1 MKSFL
6 ATYKIISLL
15 VLALF
20 IHQGYGQEVTASI
33 DRDSLLIGEQIE
45 LQISA
50 SADPEA
56 LILFPEGQTFYPLEV
71 VNESAIDTLSKRPQ
85 LSLRKTYKITQ
96 FDAGDYLIAP
106 QQITINRNPY
116 TTEAIPVRIND
127 VVIQTFPRSIVNDLV
142 VDTIVQGLYD
152 IKGLEQRI
160 TRPKNYWPYI
170 MSIALVAIGL
180 FVYFKRSREKK
191 RVISPF
197 EEAIHSIDRL
207 KQIEVDEAASIYYS
221 ATSIFKTYLH
231 RRLSL
236 STEQRTSKE
245 IIGLLD
251 SLGQNEPYYQQTKE
265 QQTGL
270 KELLNRA
277 ELYKFA
283 KQSVTDE
290 QRNADLL
297 LVSQTIEAYEEG
309 YLRKLEALT
318 IVPQKKNRVKQ
329 RKIIAVSTLIIVLGS
344 LGVYGYLTGYQ
355 NLWDS
360 ITLNPFKK
368 SYEQTWVSSSYGF
381 PPVSIESPE
390 ALIRNEEG
398 FSWNLH
404 EDLTVSIRIEKS
416 ESESEVDFVALS
428 EAQLLRFEEEGFST
442 ILPKSE
448 IYNTKEEVT
457 GYHSFG
463 AALDAAK
470 NERSFDHLIFG
481 GKGFSQEVVITYP
494 TGDRWAE
501 QIAARIMESIKVTT
515 EL

>member
-20 IHQGYGQEVTASI
+20 IQQGYGQEVTASI

-45 LQISA
+45 LQLSA

-127 VVIQTFPRSIVNDLV
+127 VV
-142 VDTIVQGLYD
+142 VDTTAQGLYD
-152 IKGLEQRI
+152 IKPLGQKVPES
-160 TRPKNYWPYI
+160 KSYWPYVLI
-170 MSIALVAIGL
+170 AALVAIGL

-197 EEAIHSIDRL
+197 EEAILSIERL
-207 KQIEVDEAASIYYS
+207 KQIEVVEAASIYYS

-245 IIGLLD
+245 LIGLLD

-290 QRNADLL
+290 QRSADLL

-329 RKIIAVSTLIIVLGS
+329 RTIIAVSTLIIVLGS

-390 ALIRNEEG
+390 ALFRNEEG
-398 FSWNLH
+398 FSWSLN

-416 ESESEVDFVALS
+416 QSESEVDFVALS

-463 AALDAAK
+463 TALDAAK

>member
-1 MKSFL
+1 MKGFL
-6 ATYKIISLL
+6 ATYKFISLL

-20 IHQGYGQEVTASI
+20 TQQGYGQEVRASI

-45 LQISA
+45 LQLSA

-127 VVIQTFPRSIVNDLV
+127 VV
-142 VDTIVQGLYD
+142 VDTTAQGLYD
-152 IKGLEQRI
+152 IKPLGQKVPE
-160 TRPKNYWPYI
+160 PKSYWPYVLI
-170 MSIALVAIGL
+170 AALVASGL
-180 FVYFKRSREKK
+180 YVYFKRSREKK

-197 EEAIHSIDRL
+197 EEAVSSIDRL
-207 KQIEVDEAASIYYS
+207 KQIEVVEAASIYYS
-221 ATSIFKTYLH
+221 ATSIFKTYLN

-245 IIGLLD
+245 LIGLLD

-290 QRNADLL
+290 QRSADLL
-297 LVSQTIEAYEEG
+297 LISQTIVAYEEG

-329 RKIIAVSTLIIVLGS
+329 RAIIAVATLIIMLGS
-344 LGVYGYLTGYQ
+344 LGGYGYLTGYQ

-390 ALIRNEEG
+390 ALLRNEEG
-398 FSWNLH
+398 FSWNLN

-463 AALDAAK
+463 TALDAAK

>member
-6 ATYKIISLL
+6 ATYKFISLL
-15 VLALF
+15 VLALCA
-20 IHQGYGQEVTASI
+20 HQGYGQEVRASI

-45 LQISA
+45 LQLSA

-127 VVIQTFPRSIVNDLV
+127 IV
-142 VDTIVQGLYD
+142 VDTTAQGLYD
-152 IKGLEQRI
+152 IKPLGQKVPE
-160 TRPKNYWPYI
+160 PKSYWPYVLI
-170 MSIALVAIGL
+170 AALVASGL
-180 FVYFKRSREKK
+180 YVYFKRSREKK

-197 EEAIHSIDRL
+197 EEAISSIDRL
-207 KQIEVDEAASIYYS
+207 KEIELIESASIYYS

-245 IIGLLD
+245 LIDLLD
-251 SLGQNEPYYQQTKE
+251 SLGKNEPYYQQTKE
-265 QQTGL
+265 QQTSL

-290 QRNADLL
+290 QRSADLL
-297 LVSQTIEAYEEG
+297 LISQTIAAYEQG
-309 YLRKLEALT
+309 YLRKVEALT
-318 IVPQKKNRVKQ
+318 IVPQKKNRLKQ
-329 RKIIAVSTLIIVLGS
+329 RTIIAVSTLIVVLVT
-344 LGVYGYLTGYQ
+344 LGGYGYLTGYQ

-368 SYEQTWVSSSYGF
+368 SYEQTWVASSYGF

-398 FSWNLH
+398 FGWNLN
-404 EDLTVSIRIEKS
+404 EDFTVSIRIEQR
-416 ESESEVDFVALS
+416 ESESEIDFVALS

-457 GYHSFG
+457 GYYSFG
-463 AALDAAK
+463 TALDAAK

>member
-20 IHQGYGQEVTASI
+20 IQQVYGQEVTASI

-45 LQISA
+45 LQLSA

-71 VNESAIDTLSKRPQ
+71 VNESVIDTLSKRPQ

-116 TTEAIPVRIND
+116 TTEVIPVRIND
-127 VVIQTFPRSIVNDLV
+127 VV
-142 VDTIVQGLYD
+142 VDTTAQGLYD
-152 IKGLEQRI
+152 IKPLGQKAPEPQ
-160 TRPKNYWPYI
+160 NYWPYVLI
-170 MSIALVAIGL
+170 TALIAIGL
-180 FVYFKRSREKK
+180 LVYFKRSREKK

-197 EEAIHSIDRL
+197 EEAIRSIDRL
-207 KQIEVDEAASIYYS
+207 KQIEVVEAASIYYS

-245 IIGLLD
+245 LIGLLD

-265 QQTGL
+265 QQAGL

-290 QRNADLL
+290 QRSADLL

-329 RKIIAVSTLIIVLGS
+329 RTIIAVSTLIIVLGS

-390 ALIRNEEG
+390 ALLRNEEG
-398 FSWNLH
+398 FSWNLN

-463 AALDAAK
+463 TALDAAK

>member
-6 ATYKIISLL
+6 ATYKIIALL

-45 LQISA
+45 LQLSA

-127 VVIQTFPRSIVNDLV
+127 VV
-142 VDTIVQGLYD
+142 VDTTAQGLYD
-152 IKGLEQRI
+152 IKPLGQKVPEPQI
-160 TRPKNYWPYI
+160 YWPY
-170 MSIALVAIGL
+170 ALITALIAIGL
-180 FVYFKRSREKK
+180 LVYFKRSREKK

-207 KQIEVDEAASIYYS
+207 KQIEVVEAASIYYS

-245 IIGLLD
+245 LIGLLD
-251 SLGQNEPYYQQTKE
+251 SLGQKEPYYRQPKE
-265 QQTGL
+265 QQSDL

-290 QRNADLL
+290 QRSADLL
-297 LVSQTIEAYEEG
+297 VVSQTIEAYEEG

-329 RKIIAVSTLIIVLGS
+329 RTIIAVSTLIIVLGS

-360 ITLNPFKK
+360 ITLDPFKK

-428 EAQLLRFEEEGFST
+428 EAQLLTFEEEGFST

-463 AALDAAK
+463 TALDAAK

>member
-15 VLALF
+15 VLVLF
-20 IHQGYGQEVTASI
+20 IHQGYSQEVRASI
-33 DRDSLLIGEQIE
+33 DRDNLLIGEQIE
-45 LQISA
+45 LQLSA

-127 VVIQTFPRSIVNDLV
+127 VV
-142 VDTIVQGLYD
+142 VDTTAQGLYD
-152 IKGLEQRI
+152 IKPLGQKVPE
-160 TRPKNYWPYI
+160 PKSYWPYVLI
-170 MSIALVAIGL
+170 AALVASGL
-180 FVYFKRSREKK
+180 YVYFKRSREKK

-197 EEAIHSIDRL
+197 EEAIQSIDRL
-207 KQIEVDEAASIYYS
+207 KQIEVVEAASIYFS

-236 STEQRTSKE
+236 STEQRTSRE
-245 IIGLLD
+245 LIGLLD

-290 QRNADLL
+290 QRSADLL
-297 LVSQTIEAYEEG
+297 LISQTIETYEEG

-318 IVPQKKNRVKQ
+318 IVPKKKNRVKQ
-329 RKIIAVSTLIIVLGS
+329 RAIIAVSTLILVLGS

-381 PPVSIESPE
+381 PPVSIEAPE
-390 ALIRNEEG
+390 ALIRDEEG
-398 FSWNLH
+398 FSWNLN
-404 EDLTVSIRIEKS
+404 EDFTVSIRIEKS
-416 ESESEVDFVALS
+416 ESESEIDFVALS

-463 AALDAAK
+463 TALDAAK

>member
-20 IHQGYGQEVTASI
+20 IQQGYGQEVTASI

-45 LQISA
+45 LQLSA

-127 VVIQTFPRSIVNDLV
+127 VV
-142 VDTIVQGLYD
+142 VDTTAQGLYD
-152 IKGLEQRI
+152 IKPLGQKAPEPQSH
-160 TRPKNYWPYI
+160 WPYVLI
-170 MSIALVAIGL
+170 TALIAIGL
-180 FVYFKRSREKK
+180 LVYFKRSREKK

-197 EEAIHSIDRL
+197 EEAIRSIDRL
-207 KQIEVDEAASIYYS
+207 KQIEVVEAASIYYS

-245 IIGLLD
+245 LIGLLE

-290 QRNADLL
+290 QRSADLL

-329 RKIIAVSTLIIVLGS
+329 RTIIAVSTLIIVLGS

-368 SYEQTWVSSSYGF
+368 SYEQIWVSSSYGF

-390 ALIRNEEG
+390 ALLRNEEG
-398 FSWNLH
+398 FSWNLN

-416 ESESEVDFVALS
+416 QSESEVDFVALS

-463 AALDAAK
+463 TALDAAK

>member
-1 MKSFL
+1 
-6 ATYKIISLL
+6 
-15 VLALF
+15 
-20 IHQGYGQEVTASI
+20 
-33 DRDSLLIGEQIE
+33 
-45 LQISA
+45 
-50 SADPEA
+50 
-56 LILFPEGQTFYPLEV
+56 V

-127 VVIQTFPRSIVNDLV
+127 VVF
-142 VDTIVQGLYD
+142 DTTAQGLYD
-152 IKGLEQRI
+152 IKPLGQKTPEPQSH
-160 TRPKNYWPYI
+160 WPYVLI
-170 MSIALVAIGL
+170 TALIAIGL
-180 FVYFKRSREKK
+180 LVYFKRSREKK

-197 EEAIHSIDRL
+197 EEAIRSIDRL
-207 KQIEVDEAASIYYS
+207 KQIEVVEAASIYYS

-245 IIGLLD
+245 LIGLLD

-290 QRNADLL
+290 QRSADLL

-309 YLRKLEALT
+309 YLRKSEALT

-329 RKIIAVSTLIIVLGS
+329 RTIIAVSTLIIVLGS

-368 SYEQTWVSSSYGF
+368 SYEQAWVSSSYGF

-390 ALIRNEEG
+390 ALFRNEEG
-398 FSWNLH
+398 FSWNLN

-416 ESESEVDFVALS
+416 QSESEVDFVALS

-463 AALDAAK
+463 TALDAAK

-481 GKGFSQEVVITYP
+481 GKGFSQEVVIIYP

>member
-45 LQISA
+45 LQLSA

-71 VNESAIDTLSKRPQ
+71 VNESVIDTLSKRPQ

-127 VVIQTFPRSIVNDLV
+127 VV
-142 VDTIVQGLYD
+142 VDTTAQGLYD
-152 IKGLEQRI
+152 IKPLGQKATEPQSH
-160 TRPKNYWPYI
+160 WPYVLI
-170 MSIALVAIGL
+170 TALIAIGL
-180 FVYFKRSREKK
+180 LVYFKRSREKK

-197 EEAIHSIDRL
+197 EEAIRSIDRL
-207 KQIEVDEAASIYYS
+207 KQIEVVEAASIYYS

-245 IIGLLD
+245 LIGLLD

-290 QRNADLL
+290 QRSADLL

-329 RKIIAVSTLIIVLGS
+329 RTIIAVSTLIIVLGS

-390 ALIRNEEG
+390 ALTRNEEG
-398 FSWNLH
+398 FSWNLN

-416 ESESEVDFVALS
+416 QSESEVDFVALS

-463 AALDAAK
+463 TALDAAK

>member
-6 ATYKIISLL
+6 ATYKIISML

-45 LQISA
+45 LQLSA

-85 LSLRKTYKITQ
+85 LSLRKIYKITQ

-127 VVIQTFPRSIVNDLV
+127 VV
-142 VDTIVQGLYD
+142 VDTTAQGLYD
-152 IKGLEQRI
+152 IKPLGQKVPEPQ
-160 TRPKNYWPYI
+160 NYWPYVLI
-170 MSIALVAIGL
+170 TALIAIGL
-180 FVYFKRSREKK
+180 LVYFKRSREKK
-191 RVISPF
+191 RVVSPF
-197 EEAIHSIDRL
+197 EEAIDSIDRL
-207 KQIEVDEAASIYYS
+207 KQIEVIESASIYYS

-231 RRLSL
+231 QRLTL

-245 IIGLLD
+245 LIGLLD
-251 SLGQNEPYYQQTKE
+251 SLGKNESYYQQTNE

-270 KELLNRA
+270 KELLDRA

-283 KQSVTDE
+283 KQMVTDE
-290 QRNADLL
+290 QRSADLL
-297 LVSQTIEAYEEG
+297 FISQTIKAYEEG
-309 YLRKLEALT
+309 YLKKLEALT
-318 IVPQKKNRVKQ
+318 IVPQKKNRLRQ
-329 RKIIAVSTLIIVLGS
+329 RTIIGISTLVLVLGT
-344 LGVYGYLTGYQ
+344 LGIYGYLNGYQ

-398 FSWNLH
+398 FIWNLN
-404 EDLTVSIRIEKS
+404 EDLTVAIRIEKREG
-416 ESESEVDFVALS
+416 ESEIDFVALS
-428 EAQLLRFEEEGFST
+428 EAQLLRFEEKGFST

-463 AALDAAK
+463 TALDASK

-481 GKGFSQEVVITYP
+481 GKGFSQEVVIIYP

>member
-6 ATYKIISLL
+6 ATYKIIALL

-56 LILFPEGQTFYPLEV
+56 LILFPDGQTFYPLEV

-116 TTEAIPVRIND
+116 TTEAIPIRIND
-127 VVIQTFPRSIVNDLV
+127 VV
-142 VDTIVQGLYD
+142 VDTTAQGLYD
-152 IKGLEQRI
+152 IKPLGQKVPEPQSYWAYALI
-160 TRPKNYWPYI
+160 TTLI
-170 MSIALVAIGL
+170 AIGL
-180 FVYFKRSREKK
+180 LIYFKRSREKK

-207 KQIEVDEAASIYYS
+207 RQIEVVEAASIYYS
-221 ATSIFKTYLH
+221 TTSIFKTYLH

-245 IIGLLD
+245 LIGLLD

-290 QRNADLL
+290 QRSADLL
-297 LVSQTIEAYEEG
+297 LVSQTIETYEEG

-318 IVPQKKNRVKQ
+318 IVPEKKNRVKQ
-329 RKIIAVSTLIIVLGS
+329 LTIIAVSTLIIVLGS

-360 ITLNPFKK
+360 ITLDPFKK

-398 FSWNLH
+398 FSWSLN

-416 ESESEVDFVALS
+416 QSESEVDFVALS
-428 EAQLLRFEEEGFST
+428 EAQLLTFEEEGFST

-463 AALDAAK
+463 TALDAAK

>member
-45 LQISA
+45 LQLSA

-127 VVIQTFPRSIVNDLV
+127 VV
-142 VDTIVQGLYD
+142 VDTTAQGLYD
-152 IKGLEQRI
+152 IKPLGQKAIEPQSH
-160 TRPKNYWPYI
+160 WPYVLI
-170 MSIALVAIGL
+170 TALIAIGL
-180 FVYFKRSREKK
+180 LVYFKRSREKK

-197 EEAIHSIDRL
+197 EEAIRSIDRL
-207 KQIEVDEAASIYYS
+207 KQIEVVEAASIYYS

-245 IIGLLD
+245 LIGLLD

-290 QRNADLL
+290 QRSADLL

-329 RKIIAVSTLIIVLGS
+329 RTIIAVSTLIIVLGS

-390 ALIRNEEG
+390 ALFRNEEG
-398 FSWNLH
+398 FSWNLN
-404 EDLTVSIRIEKS
+404 EEITVSIRIEKS
-416 ESESEVDFVALS
+416 QSESEVDFVALS

-463 AALDAAK
+463 TALDAAK

>member
-6 ATYKIISLL
+6 ATYKIIALL

-45 LQISA
+45 LQLSA

-85 LSLRKTYKITQ
+85 LSLRRTYKITQ

-127 VVIQTFPRSIVNDLV
+127 VV
-142 VDTIVQGLYD
+142 VDTTAQGLYD
-152 IKGLEQRI
+152 IKPLGQKTPEPQSH
-160 TRPKNYWPYI
+160 WPYVLI
-170 MSIALVAIGL
+170 TALIAIGL
-180 FVYFKRSREKK
+180 LVYFKRSREKK

-197 EEAIHSIDRL
+197 EEAIRSIDRL
-207 KQIEVDEAASIYYS
+207 KQIEVVKAASIYYS

-245 IIGLLD
+245 LIGLLD

-265 QQTGL
+265 QQNGL

-290 QRNADLL
+290 QRSADLL

-329 RKIIAVSTLIIVLGS
+329 RTIIAVSTLIIVLGS

-390 ALIRNEEG
+390 ALFRNEEG
-398 FSWNLH
+398 FSWNLN
-404 EDLTVSIRIEKS
+404 EDLTVSIRIEKGQ
-416 ESESEVDFVALS
+416 SESEVDFVALS

-463 AALDAAK
+463 TALDAAK

>member
-6 ATYKIISLL
+6 ATYKIIALL

-45 LQISA
+45 LQLSA

-127 VVIQTFPRSIVNDLV
+127 VV
-142 VDTIVQGLYD
+142 VDTTAQGLYD
-152 IKGLEQRI
+152 IKPLGQKTPEPQSH
-160 TRPKNYWPYI
+160 WPYVLI
-170 MSIALVAIGL
+170 TALIAIGL
-180 FVYFKRSREKK
+180 LVYFKRSREKK

-197 EEAIHSIDRL
+197 EEAIRSIDRL
-207 KQIEVDEAASIYYS
+207 KQIEVVEAASIYYS

-245 IIGLLD
+245 LIGLLD

-265 QQTGL
+265 QQNGL

-290 QRNADLL
+290 QRSADLL

-329 RKIIAVSTLIIVLGS
+329 RTIIAVSTLIIVLGS

-390 ALIRNEEG
+390 ALFRNEEG
-398 FSWNLH
+398 FSWNLN

-416 ESESEVDFVALS
+416 QSESEVDFVALS

-463 AALDAAK
+463 TALDAAK

>member
-45 LQISA
+45 LQLSA

-116 TTEAIPVRIND
+116 TTEAIPIRIND
-127 VVIQTFPRSIVNDLV
+127 VV
-142 VDTIVQGLYD
+142 VDTTAQGLYD
-152 IKGLEQRI
+152 IKPLGQKTPEPQSH
-160 TRPKNYWPYI
+160 WPYVLI
-170 MSIALVAIGL
+170 TALIAIGL
-180 FVYFKRSREKK
+180 LVYFKRSREKK

-197 EEAIHSIDRL
+197 EEAIRSIDRL
-207 KQIEVDEAASIYYS
+207 KQIEVVEAASIYYS

-245 IIGLLD
+245 LIGLLD

-265 QQTGL
+265 QQNGL

-290 QRNADLL
+290 QRSADLL

-329 RKIIAVSTLIIVLGS
+329 RTIIAVSTLIIVLGS

-390 ALIRNEEG
+390 ALFRNEEG
-398 FSWNLH
+398 FSWNLN

-416 ESESEVDFVALS
+416 QSESEVDFVALS

-463 AALDAAK
+463 TALDAAK

>member
-15 VLALF
+15 VLVLF
-20 IHQGYGQEVTASI
+20 IHQGYGQEVRASI

-45 LQISA
+45 LQLSA

-116 TTEAIPVRIND
+116 TTEVIPVRIND
-127 VVIQTFPRSIVNDLV
+127 VV
-142 VDTIVQGLYD
+142 VDTTAQGLYD
-152 IKGLEQRI
+152 IKPLGQKAPEPQ
-160 TRPKNYWPYI
+160 NYWPYVLI
-170 MSIALVAIGL
+170 TALIAIGL
-180 FVYFKRSREKK
+180 LVYFKRSREKK

-197 EEAIHSIDRL
+197 EEAIRSIDRL
-207 KQIEVDEAASIYYS
+207 KQIEVVEAASIYYS

-245 IIGLLD
+245 LIGLLD

-290 QRNADLL
+290 QRSADLL

-329 RKIIAVSTLIIVLGS
+329 RTIIAVATLIIMLGS

-390 ALIRNEEG
+390 ALIRNDEG
-398 FSWNLH
+398 FSWNLS

-463 AALDAAK
+463 TALDAAK

>member
-45 LQISA
+45 LQLSA

-127 VVIQTFPRSIVNDLV
+127 VV
-142 VDTIVQGLYD
+142 VDTTAQGLYD
-152 IKGLEQRI
+152 IKPLGQKATEPQSH
-160 TRPKNYWPYI
+160 WPYVLI
-170 MSIALVAIGL
+170 TALIAIGL
-180 FVYFKRSREKK
+180 LVYFKRSREKK

-197 EEAIHSIDRL
+197 EEANRSIDRL
-207 KQIEVDEAASIYYS
+207 KQIEVVEAASIYYS

-245 IIGLLD
+245 LIGLLD

-290 QRNADLL
+290 QRSADLL
-297 LVSQTIEAYEEG
+297 LVSQIIEAYEEG

-329 RKIIAVSTLIIVLGS
+329 RTIIAVSTLIIVLGS

-390 ALIRNEEG
+390 ALFRNEEG
-398 FSWNLH
+398 FSWNLN
-404 EDLTVSIRIEKS
+404 EDFFISIRIEKS
-416 ESESEVDFVALS
+416 QSESEIDFVALS

-448 IYNTKEEVT
+448 IYSTKEEVT

-463 AALDAAK
+463 TALDAAK
-470 NERSFDHLIFG
+470 AERSFDHLIFG

>member
-15 VLALF
+15 VLVLF

-45 LQISA
+45 LQLSA

-127 VVIQTFPRSIVNDLV
+127 VV
-142 VDTIVQGLYD
+142 VDTTAQGLYD
-152 IKGLEQRI
+152 IKPLGQKVPEPRG
-160 TRPKNYWPYI
+160 YWPY
-170 MSIALVAIGL
+170 ALITALIAIGL
-180 FVYFKRSREKK
+180 LVYFKRSREKK
-191 RVISPF
+191 RDISPF

-207 KQIEVDEAASIYYS
+207 KQIEVVEAASIYYS

-245 IIGLLD
+245 LIGLLD
-251 SLGQNEPYYQQTKE
+251 SLGQNEPYYHQPKE
-265 QQTGL
+265 QQTSL

-290 QRNADLL
+290 QRSADLL

-329 RKIIAVSTLIIVLGS
+329 RTIIAVVTLIVMLGS

-368 SYEQTWVSSSYGF
+368 SYEQIWVSSSYGF

-390 ALIRNEEG
+390 ALIRNDEG
-398 FSWNLH
+398 FSWNLS
-404 EDLTVSIRIEKS
+404 EDFTVSIRIEKS
-416 ESESEVDFVALS
+416 ESESEVNFVALS

-463 AALDAAK
+463 TALDATK

-481 GKGFSQEVVITYP
+481 GKGFSQEVIITYP
-494 TGDRWAE
+494 TGNRWAE

>member
-127 VVIQTFPRSIVNDLV
+127 VI
-142 VDTIVQGLYD
+142 VDTTAQGLYD
-152 IKGLEQRI
+152 IKPLGQKAPEPQSH
-160 TRPKNYWPYI
+160 WPYVLI
-170 MSIALVAIGL
+170 TALIAIGL
-180 FVYFKRSREKK
+180 LVYFKRSREKK

-197 EEAIHSIDRL
+197 EEAIRSIDRL
-207 KQIEVDEAASIYYS
+207 KQIEVVEAASIYYS

-245 IIGLLD
+245 LIGLLD

-290 QRNADLL
+290 QRSADLL

-329 RKIIAVSTLIIVLGS
+329 RTIIAVSTLITVLGS

-398 FSWNLH
+398 FSWNLN

-463 AALDAAK
+463 TALDAAK

-494 TGDRWAE
+494 IGDRWAE

>member
-6 ATYKIISLL
+6 ATYKIIALL

-45 LQISA
+45 LQLSA

-116 TTEAIPVRIND
+116 TTEAIPIRIND
-127 VVIQTFPRSIVNDLV
+127 VV
-142 VDTIVQGLYD
+142 VDTTAQGLYD
-152 IKGLEQRI
+152 IKPLGQKTPEPQSH
-160 TRPKNYWPYI
+160 WPYVLI
-170 MSIALVAIGL
+170 TALIAIGL
-180 FVYFKRSREKK
+180 LVYFKRSREKK

-197 EEAIHSIDRL
+197 EEAIRSIDRL
-207 KQIEVDEAASIYYS
+207 KQIEVVKAASIYYS

-245 IIGLLD
+245 LIGLLD

-265 QQTGL
+265 QQNGL

-290 QRNADLL
+290 QRSADLL

-329 RKIIAVSTLIIVLGS
+329 RTIIAVSTLIIVLGS

-390 ALIRNEEG
+390 ALFRNEEG
-398 FSWNLH
+398 FSWNLN
-404 EDLTVSIRIEKS
+404 EDLTVSIRIEKGQ
-416 ESESEVDFVALS
+416 SESEVDFVALS

-463 AALDAAK
+463 TALDAAK

>member
-1 MKSFL
+1 
-6 ATYKIISLL
+6 
-15 VLALF
+15 
-20 IHQGYGQEVTASI
+20 
-33 DRDSLLIGEQIE
+33 
-45 LQISA
+45 
-50 SADPEA
+50 
-56 LILFPEGQTFYPLEV
+56 
-71 VNESAIDTLSKRPQ
+71 
-85 LSLRKTYKITQ
+85 
-96 FDAGDYLIAP
+96 
-106 QQITINRNPY
+106 
-116 TTEAIPVRIND
+116 
-127 VVIQTFPRSIVNDLV
+127 
-142 VDTIVQGLYD
+142 VDTTAQGLYD
-152 IKGLEQRI
+152 IKPLGQKVPE
-160 TRPKNYWPYI
+160 PKSYWSYVLI
-170 MSIALVAIGL
+170 AALVAIGL

-197 EEAIHSIDRL
+197 EEAINSIDSL
-207 KQIEVDEAASIYYS
+207 KQIEVIESASIYYS

-245 IIGLLD
+245 LIGLLD
-251 SLGQNEPYYQQTKE
+251 SHGKNEPYYQQTKE

-283 KQSVTDE
+283 KQMVTDE
-290 QRNADLL
+290 QRSADLL
-297 LVSQTIEAYEEG
+297 LISQTIEAYEEG

-318 IVPQKKNRVKQ
+318 TVPQKKNRLKQ
-329 RKIIAVSTLIIVLGS
+329 RAIIAVSTLIVVLGT

-368 SYEQTWVSSSYGF
+368 SYQQVWVLSSYGF

-398 FSWNLH
+398 FSWNLN
-404 EDLTVSIRIEKS
+404 EDLTVSIRIEKR
-416 ESESEVDFVALS
+416 ESESEIDFVALS
-428 EAQLLRFEEEGFST
+428 EAQLLRFEKEGFST

-463 AALDAAK
+463 TALDASK
-470 NERSFDHLIFG
+470 SERSFDHLIFG

>member
-6 ATYKIISLL
+6 TTYKFISLL

-20 IHQGYGQEVTASI
+20 TQQGYGQEVRASI

-45 LQISA
+45 LQLSA

-96 FDAGDYLIAP
+96 FDAGDYLIAR

-127 VVIQTFPRSIVNDLV
+127 VV
-142 VDTIVQGLYD
+142 VDTTAQGLYD
-152 IKGLEQRI
+152 IKPLGQKVPE
-160 TRPKNYWPYI
+160 PKSYWPYI
-170 MSIALVAIGL
+170 FFAALVASGL
-180 FVYFKRSREKK
+180 YVYFKRSREKK

-197 EEAIHSIDRL
+197 EEAISSIDRL
-207 KQIEVDEAASIYYS
+207 KQIELIESASIYYS

-245 IIGLLD
+245 LIDLLD
-251 SLGQNEPYYQQTKE
+251 SFGKNEPYYQQTKE

-290 QRNADLL
+290 QRSADLL
-297 LVSQTIEAYEEG
+297 LISQTIAAYEQG
-309 YLRKLEALT
+309 YLKKLEALT

-329 RKIIAVSTLIIVLGS
+329 RTIIAVSTLIIVLGS
-344 LGVYGYLTGYQ
+344 LGIYGYLTGYQ

-368 SYEQTWVSSSYGF
+368 SYEQTWVASSYGF

-398 FSWNLH
+398 FGWNLN
-404 EDLTVSIRIEKS
+404 EDFTVSIRIEQS
-416 ESESEVDFVALS
+416 EGESEIDFVALS
-428 EAQLLRFEEEGFST
+428 DAQLLRFEEEGFST

-463 AALDAAK
+463 TALDASK

>member
-6 ATYKIISLL
+6 ATYKIIALL

-45 LQISA
+45 LQLSA

-127 VVIQTFPRSIVNDLV
+127 VV
-142 VDTIVQGLYD
+142 VDTTAQGLYD
-152 IKGLEQRI
+152 IKPLGQKTPEPQSH
-160 TRPKNYWPYI
+160 WPYVLI
-170 MSIALVAIGL
+170 TALIAIGL
-180 FVYFKRSREKK
+180 LVYFKRSREKK

-197 EEAIHSIDRL
+197 EEAIRSIDRL
-207 KQIEVDEAASIYYS
+207 KQIEVVEAASIYYS

-245 IIGLLD
+245 LIGLLD

-265 QQTGL
+265 QQNGL

-290 QRNADLL
+290 QRSADLL

-329 RKIIAVSTLIIVLGS
+329 RTIIAVSTLIIVLGS

-390 ALIRNEEG
+390 ALFRNEEG
-398 FSWNLH
+398 FSWNLN
-404 EDLTVSIRIEKS
+404 EDLTVSIRIEKGQ
-416 ESESEVDFVALS
+416 SESEVDFVALS

-463 AALDAAK
+463 TALDAAK

>member
-15 VLALF
+15 VLALV

-45 LQISA
+45 LQLSA

-106 QQITINRNPY
+106 QQITINRIPY
-116 TTEAIPVRIND
+116 TTEAIPVRIDD
-127 VVIQTFPRSIVNDLV
+127 VV
-142 VDTIVQGLYD
+142 VDTTAQGLFD
-152 IKGLEQRI
+152 IKPLGQKIPE
-160 TRPKNYWPYI
+160 PKSYWPY
-170 MSIALVAIGL
+170 ALITAFITIGL
-180 FVYFKRSREKK
+180 LVYFKRSREKK
-191 RVISPF
+191 RVFSPF

-207 KQIEVDEAASIYYS
+207 KQIEVVEAASIYFS

-245 IIGLLD
+245 LIGLLD

-290 QRNADLL
+290 QRSADLL
-297 LVSQTIEAYEEG
+297 LISQTIETYEEG

-318 IVPQKKNRVKQ
+318 IVPQKKNRLKQ
-329 RKIIAVSTLIIVLGS
+329 RAIIAISTLILVLGS

-381 PPVSIESPE
+381 PPVSIEAPE

-398 FSWNLH
+398 FSWNLND
-404 EDLTVSIRIEKS
+404 DLTVSIRIEKS
-416 ESESEVDFVALS
+416 ESESEIDFVALS

-463 AALDAAK
+463 TALDAAK

>member
-6 ATYKIISLL
+6 ATYKIIALL

-45 LQISA
+45 LQLSA

-127 VVIQTFPRSIVNDLV
+127 VV
-142 VDTIVQGLYD
+142 VDTTAQGLYD
-152 IKGLEQRI
+152 IKPLGQKTPEPQSH
-160 TRPKNYWPYI
+160 WPYVLI
-170 MSIALVAIGL
+170 TALIAIGL
-180 FVYFKRSREKK
+180 LVYFKRSREKK

-197 EEAIHSIDRL
+197 EEAIRSIDRL
-207 KQIEVDEAASIYYS
+207 KQIEVVEAASIYYS

-245 IIGLLD
+245 LIGLLD

-265 QQTGL
+265 QQNGL

-290 QRNADLL
+290 QRSADLL

-329 RKIIAVSTLIIVLGS
+329 RTIIAVSTLIIVLGS

-390 ALIRNEEG
+390 ALFRNKEG
-398 FSWNLH
+398 FSWNLN
-404 EDLTVSIRIEKS
+404 EDLTVSIRIEKGQ
-416 ESESEVDFVALS
+416 SESEVDFVALS

-463 AALDAAK
+463 TALDAAK

>member
-20 IHQGYGQEVTASI
+20 IQQGYGQEVTASI

-45 LQISA
+45 LQLSA

-127 VVIQTFPRSIVNDLV
+127 VV
-142 VDTIVQGLYD
+142 VDTTAQGLYD
-152 IKGLEQRI
+152 IKPLGQKAPEPQSH
-160 TRPKNYWPYI
+160 WPYVLI
-170 MSIALVAIGL
+170 TALIAIGL
-180 FVYFKRSREKK
+180 LVYFKRSREKK

-197 EEAIHSIDRL
+197 EEAILSIERL
-207 KQIEVDEAASIYYS
+207 KQIEVVEAASIYYS

-245 IIGLLD
+245 LIGLLD

-290 QRNADLL
+290 QRSADLL

-329 RKIIAVSTLIIVLGS
+329 RTIIAVSTLIIVLGS

-390 ALIRNEEG
+390 ALLRNEEG
-398 FSWNLH
+398 FIWNLN

-416 ESESEVDFVALS
+416 QSESEVDFVALS

-463 AALDAAK
+463 TALDAAK

>member
-127 VVIQTFPRSIVNDLV
+127 VV
-142 VDTIVQGLYD
+142 VDTTAQGLYN
-152 IKGLEQRI
+152 IKPLGQKAPEPQSH
-160 TRPKNYWPYI
+160 WPYVLI
-170 MSIALVAIGL
+170 TALIAIGL
-180 FVYFKRSREKK
+180 LVYFKRSREKK

-197 EEAIHSIDRL
+197 EEAIRSIDRL
-207 KQIEVDEAASIYYS
+207 KQIEVVEAASIYYS

-245 IIGLLD
+245 LIGLLD

-265 QQTGL
+265 QQTGV

-290 QRNADLL
+290 QRSADLL

-329 RKIIAVSTLIIVLGS
+329 RTIIAVSTLITVLGS

-398 FSWNLH
+398 FSWNLN

-463 AALDAAK
+463 TALDAAK

>member
-20 IHQGYGQEVTASI
+20 IQQVYGQEVTASI

-45 LQISA
+45 LQLSA

-71 VNESAIDTLSKRPQ
+71 VNESVIDTLSKRPQ

-116 TTEAIPVRIND
+116 TTEVIPVRIND
-127 VVIQTFPRSIVNDLV
+127 VV
-142 VDTIVQGLYD
+142 VDTTAQGLYD
-152 IKGLEQRI
+152 IKPLGQKAPEPQS
-160 TRPKNYWPYI
+160 YWPYVLI
-170 MSIALVAIGL
+170 TALIAIGL
-180 FVYFKRSREKK
+180 LVYFKRSREKK

-197 EEAIHSIDRL
+197 EEAIRSIDRL
-207 KQIEVDEAASIYYS
+207 KQIEVVEAASIYYS

-245 IIGLLD
+245 LIGLLD

-290 QRNADLL
+290 QRSADLL

-329 RKIIAVSTLIIVLGS
+329 RTIIAVSTLIIVLGS

-390 ALIRNEEG
+390 ALLRNEEG
-398 FSWNLH
+398 FSWNLN

-416 ESESEVDFVALS
+416 QSESEVDFVALS

-463 AALDAAK
+463 TALDAAK

>member
-45 LQISA
+45 LQLSA

-127 VVIQTFPRSIVNDLV
+127 VV
-142 VDTIVQGLYD
+142 VDTTAQGLYD
-152 IKGLEQRI
+152 IKPLGQKATEPQSH
-160 TRPKNYWPYI
+160 WPYVLI
-170 MSIALVAIGL
+170 TALIAIGL
-180 FVYFKRSREKK
+180 LVYFKRSREKK

-197 EEAIHSIDRL
+197 EEAIRSIDRL
-207 KQIEVDEAASIYYS
+207 KQIEVVEAASIYYS

-245 IIGLLD
+245 LIGLLD

-290 QRNADLL
+290 QRSADLL
-297 LVSQTIEAYEEG
+297 LVSQIIEAYEEG

-318 IVPQKKNRVKQ
+318 VVPQKKNRVKQ
-329 RKIIAVSTLIIVLGS
+329 RTIIAVSTLIIVLGS

-390 ALIRNEEG
+390 ALFRNEEG
-398 FSWNLH
+398 FSWNLN

-416 ESESEVDFVALS
+416 QSESEVDFVALS

-463 AALDAAK
+463 TALDAAK

>member
-6 ATYKIISLL
+6 ATYKITSLL
-15 VLALF
+15 VLVLF
-20 IHQGYGQEVTASI
+20 TLQGYGQEVTASI

-127 VVIQTFPRSIVNDLV
+127 VV
-142 VDTIVQGLYD
+142 VDTTAQGLYN
-152 IKGLEQRI
+152 IKPLGQKAPEPQSH
-160 TRPKNYWPYI
+160 WPYVLI
-170 MSIALVAIGL
+170 TALIAIGL
-180 FVYFKRSREKK
+180 LVYFKRSREKK

-197 EEAIHSIDRL
+197 EEAILSIERL
-207 KQIEVDEAASIYYS
+207 KQIEVVEAASIYYS

-245 IIGLLD
+245 LIGLLD

-290 QRNADLL
+290 QRSADLL
-297 LVSQTIEAYEEG
+297 LVSQTIETYEEG

-329 RKIIAVSTLIIVLGS
+329 CTIIAVSTLIIVLGS

-390 ALIRNEEG
+390 ALFRNEEG
-398 FSWNLH
+398 FSWSLN

-416 ESESEVDFVALS
+416 QSESEVDFVALS

-463 AALDAAK
+463 TALDAAK

>member
-15 VLALF
+15 VLALLV
-20 IHQGYGQEVTASI
+20 HQGYGQEVTASI

-45 LQISA
+45 LQLSA

-71 VNESAIDTLSKRPQ
+71 INESAIDTLSKRPQ

-106 QQITINRNPY
+106 QQITINRNPF
-116 TTEAIPVRIND
+116 TTDAIPVRIND
-127 VVIQTFPRSIVNDLV
+127 VV
-142 VDTIVQGLYD
+142 VDTTAQGLYD
-152 IKGLEQRI
+152 IKPLGQKIPEPQS
-160 TRPKNYWPYI
+160 YWPY
-170 MSIALVAIGL
+170 ALITALIAIGL
-180 FVYFKRSREKK
+180 LIYFKRSREKK

-207 KQIEVDEAASIYYS
+207 KQIELVEAASIYYS

-245 IIGLLD
+245 LIGLLD
-251 SLGQNEPYYQQTKE
+251 SLGQNETYYQQTKE

-283 KQSVTDE
+283 KQSVTDA
-290 QRNADLL
+290 QRSADLL

-318 IVPQKKNRVKQ
+318 LVPQKKNRVKQ
-329 RKIIAVSTLIIVLGS
+329 RTIIAVSTLIIILGS

-398 FSWNLH
+398 FSWNLNK
-404 EDLTVSIRIEKS
+404 DLTVSIRIEKS
-416 ESESEVDFVALS
+416 ESESEIDFVALS
-428 EAQLLRFEEEGFST
+428 EAQFLRFEEEGFST

-448 IYNTKEEVT
+448 IYNTKEDVT

-463 AALDAAK
+463 TALDTAK

-494 TGDRWAE
+494 TGERWAE

>member
-15 VLALF
+15 TLALF
-20 IHQGYGQEVTASI
+20 THQGYSQKVTASI

-45 LQISA
+45 LQLSA

-85 LSLRKTYKITQ
+85 LSLRKTFKITQ

-106 QQITINRNPY
+106 QQITINRTPY
-116 TTEAIPVRIND
+116 TTEAIAIRIND
-127 VVIQTFPRSIVNDLV
+127 VV
-142 VDTIVQGLYD
+142 VDTTAQGLYD
-152 IKGLEQRI
+152 IKPLGQKVPES
-160 TRPKNYWPYI
+160 KSYWPYVL
-170 MSIALVAIGL
+170 IASLVTIGL
-180 FVYFKRSREKK
+180 FVYFKRSRVKK
-191 RVISPF
+191 QVISPF
-197 EEAIHSIDRL
+197 EEAIDSMDSLR
-207 KQIEVDEAASIYYS
+207 QMEVVESASIYYS

-245 IIGLLD
+245 LIDLLD
-251 SLGQNEPYYQQTKE
+251 SLGKNEPYYKQTKD
-265 QQTGL
+265 QQNGL

-283 KQSVTDE
+283 KQMVTDK
-290 QRNADLL
+290 QRNADLSL
-297 LVSQTIEAYEEG
+297 ISQTIKTYEEG
-309 YLRKLEALT
+309 YLKKLEALT
-318 IVPQKKNRVKQ
+318 IVPQKKNRLKQ
-329 RKIIAVSTLIIVLGS
+329 RTIIAVSTLILMLGT

-355 NLWDS
+355 NLWDTL
-360 ITLNPFKK
+360 TLNPFKK

-398 FSWNLH
+398 FSWNLN
-404 EDLTVSIRIEKS
+404 EDLTVSIRIEKREN
-416 ESESEVDFVALS
+416 ESEIDFVALS

-463 AALDAAK
+463 TALDTSK

-501 QIAARIMESIKVTT
+501 QIAARIMDSIKVTT

>member
-45 LQISA
+45 LQLSA

-71 VNESAIDTLSKRPQ
+71 INESAIDTLSKRPQ

-106 QQITINRNPY
+106 QQITINRNPF
-116 TTEAIPVRIND
+116 TTYAI
-127 VVIQTFPRSIVNDLV
+127 
-142 VDTIVQGLYD
+142 
-152 IKGLEQRI
+152 I
-160 TRPKNYWPYI
+160 T
-170 MSIALVAIGL
+170 ALIAIGL
-180 FVYFKRSREKK
+180 LIYFKRSREKK

-207 KQIEVDEAASIYYS
+207 KQIEAVEAASIYYS

-245 IIGLLD
+245 LISLLD

-283 KQSVTDE
+283 KQSVTDA
-290 QRNADLL
+290 QRSADLL
-297 LVSQTIEAYEEG
+297 LVSQIIEAYEEG

-318 IVPQKKNRVKQ
+318 LVPQKKNRVKQ
-329 RKIIAVSTLIIVLGS
+329 RTIIAVSTLIIILGS
-344 LGVYGYLTGYQ
+344 LGVYGHLTGYQ

-398 FSWNLH
+398 FSWNLN
-404 EDLTVSIRIEKS
+404 EDLTVSIRIEKREG
-416 ESESEVDFVALS
+416 ESEIDFVALS
-428 EAQLLRFEEEGFST
+428 EAQLLRFEKEGFST

-463 AALDAAK
+463 TALDASK
-470 NERSFDHLIFG
+470 SERSFDHLIFG

>member
-1 MKSFL
+1 MKGFL
-6 ATYKIISLL
+6 ATYKFISLL

-20 IHQGYGQEVTASI
+20 TQQGYGQEVRASI

-45 LQISA
+45 LQLSA

-127 VVIQTFPRSIVNDLV
+127 VV
-142 VDTIVQGLYD
+142 VDTTAQGLYD
-152 IKGLEQRI
+152 IKPLGQKVPE
-160 TRPKNYWPYI
+160 PKSYWPYVLI
-170 MSIALVAIGL
+170 AALVASGL
-180 FVYFKRSREKK
+180 YVYFKRSREKK

-197 EEAIHSIDRL
+197 EEAVSSIDRL
-207 KQIEVDEAASIYYS
+207 KQIEVVEAASIYYS
-221 ATSIFKTYLH
+221 ATSIFKTYLN

-245 IIGLLD
+245 LIGLLD

-290 QRNADLL
+290 QRSADLL
-297 LVSQTIEAYEEG
+297 LISQTIVAYEEG

-329 RKIIAVSTLIIVLGS
+329 RAIIAVATLIIMLGS
-344 LGVYGYLTGYQ
+344 LGGYGYLTGYQ

-398 FSWNLH
+398 FSWNLN

-463 AALDAAK
+463 TALDAAK

>member
-45 LQISA
+45 LQLSA

-127 VVIQTFPRSIVNDLV
+127 VV
-142 VDTIVQGLYD
+142 VDTTAQGLYD
-152 IKGLEQRI
+152 IKPLGQKAPEPQSH
-160 TRPKNYWPYI
+160 WPYVLI
-170 MSIALVAIGL
+170 TALIAIGL
-180 FVYFKRSREKK
+180 LVYFKRSREKK

-197 EEAIHSIDRL
+197 EEAIRSIDRL
-207 KQIEVDEAASIYYS
+207 KQIEVVEAASIYYS

-245 IIGLLD
+245 LIGLLD

-290 QRNADLL
+290 QRSADLL

-329 RKIIAVSTLIIVLGS
+329 RTIIAVSTLIIVLGS

-390 ALIRNEEG
+390 ALLRNEEG
-398 FSWNLH
+398 FSWNLN

-416 ESESEVDFVALS
+416 QSESEVDFVALS

-463 AALDAAK
+463 TALDAAK

>member
-6 ATYKIISLL
+6 STYKIISLL
-15 VLALF
+15 VLALV

-45 LQISA
+45 LQLSA

-127 VVIQTFPRSIVNDLV
+127 VV
-142 VDTIVQGLYD
+142 VDTTAQGLFD
-152 IKGLEQRI
+152 IKPLGQKVPES
-160 TRPKNYWPYI
+160 KSYWPYVLI
-170 MSIALVAIGL
+170 IALIVIGL
-180 FVYFKRSREKK
+180 LIYFKRSREKK

-207 KQIEVDEAASIYYS
+207 RQIEVVEAASIYYS

-245 IIGLLD
+245 LIGLLD
-251 SLGQNEPYYQQTKE
+251 SLGQNEPYYQQPKE

-290 QRNADLL
+290 QRSADLL

-329 RKIIAVSTLIIVLGS
+329 RIIIAVSTLILVLGS
-344 LGVYGYLTGYQ
+344 LGVYGYLNGYH

-381 PPVSIESPE
+381 PPVSIEAPE
-390 ALIRNEEG
+390 ALIRDEEG
-398 FSWNLH
+398 FSWNLN
-404 EDLTVSIRIEKS
+404 EDLSVSIRIEKR
-416 ESESEVDFVALS
+416 ESESEIDFVALS

-463 AALDAAK
+463 TALDAAK

-494 TGDRWAE
+494 AGDRWAQ

>member
-6 ATYKIISLL
+6 ATYKFISLL
-15 VLALF
+15 VLALCA
-20 IHQGYGQEVTASI
+20 HQGYGQEVRASI

-45 LQISA
+45 LQLSA

-127 VVIQTFPRSIVNDLV
+127 IV
-142 VDTIVQGLYD
+142 VDTTAQGLYD
-152 IKGLEQRI
+152 IKPLGQKVPE
-160 TRPKNYWPYI
+160 PKSYWPYVLI
-170 MSIALVAIGL
+170 AALVASGL
-180 FVYFKRSREKK
+180 YVYFKRSREKK

-197 EEAIHSIDRL
+197 EEAISSIDRL
-207 KQIEVDEAASIYYS
+207 KEIELIESASIYYS

-245 IIGLLD
+245 LIDLLD
-251 SLGQNEPYYQQTKE
+251 SLGKNEPYYQQTKE
-265 QQTGL
+265 QQTSL

-290 QRNADLL
+290 QRSADLL
-297 LVSQTIEAYEEG
+297 LISQTIAAYEQG
-309 YLRKLEALT
+309 YLRKVEALT
-318 IVPQKKNRVKQ
+318 IVPQKKNRLKQ
-329 RKIIAVSTLIIVLGS
+329 RTIIAVSTLIVVLVT
-344 LGVYGYLTGYQ
+344 LGGYGYLTGYQ

-368 SYEQTWVSSSYGF
+368 SYEQTWVASSYGF

-398 FSWNLH
+398 FGWNLN
-404 EDLTVSIRIEKS
+404 EDFTVSIRIEQR
-416 ESESEVDFVALS
+416 ESESEIDFVALS

-463 AALDAAK
+463 TALDAAK

>member
-6 ATYKIISLL
+6 ATYKIIALL

-33 DRDSLLIGEQIE
+33 NRDSLLIGEQIE

-71 VNESAIDTLSKRPQ
+71 VNESPIDTLSKRPQ

-127 VVIQTFPRSIVNDLV
+127 VV
-142 VDTIVQGLYD
+142 VDTTAQGLYD
-152 IKGLEQRI
+152 IKPLGQKAPEPQS
-160 TRPKNYWPYI
+160 YWPYVLI
-170 MSIALVAIGL
+170 TALIAIGL
-180 FVYFKRSREKK
+180 LVYFKRSREKK

-197 EEAIHSIDRL
+197 EEAIRSIDRL
-207 KQIEVDEAASIYYS
+207 KQIEVVEAASIYYS

-245 IIGLLD
+245 LIGLLD

-290 QRNADLL
+290 QRSADLL

-329 RKIIAVSTLIIVLGS
+329 RTIIAVSTLIIVLGS

-390 ALIRNEEG
+390 ALLRNEEG
-398 FSWNLH
+398 FSWNLN

-463 AALDAAK
+463 TALDAAK